1 VVEALAQAL
10 QRLLGGLALGAA
22 RADLAE
28 PVEPGPD
35 VADLEPVQPQGAPAR
50 GRFRR
55 QNISYLSWV
64 LGARLGS
71 ALPQPV
77 TQVLTQCRRAG
88 RHPALASPGLQ
99 GLPGSEGL
107 VVGPALDVPAAAD
120 ANRSRVTHT

>member
-1 VVEALAQAL
+1 MRDLFSTVAPRYDFFTRIFSYGMDRQWKRLAVET
-10 QRLLGGLALGAA
+10 
-22 RADLAE
+22 
-28 PVEPGPD
+28 
-35 VADLEPVQPQGAPAR
+35 QGARAR

-71 ALPQPV
+71 TLPQPV

-107 VVGPALDVPAAAD
+107 VVGPALDEPAAAD
-120 ANRSRVTHT
+120 ANRSGSPAHSR